1 MRNISPYDDPTL
13 GLDLPE
19 PERSPQ
25 AEPWPRAAGLD
36 GSGGPGGS
44 AGDGY
49 GEMIARLRGFLDY
62 VAAARLDPATVAALS
77 DDLGAWSDRLA
88 DAAVPEREQVF
99 GHRDDMPGRGQTMA
113 PALRVHEADRF
124 SVRGTVRFG
133 RYFLGGNGA
142 VHGGAVPL
150 LFDEVLGR
158 LSGSGGR
165 SRARTAYLHTD
176 YRSITPIGAQLD
188 VHGWFVSEEG
198 RKRVLRAEIR
208 HDGVLCA
215 EAEGLFIV
223 LKPGQ
228 P

>member
-1 MRNISPYDDPTL
+1 MRAPGLPGSGPYDDPTL
-13 GLDLPE
+13 GLGLPE
-19 PERSPQ
+19 PEGVARVESWSRPAGPDGRS
-25 AEPWPRAAGLD
+25 A
-36 GSGGPGGS
+36 
-44 AGDGY
+44 DGY

-62 VAAARLDPATVAALS
+62 VAAARLDAGTVAALS
-77 DDLGAWSDRLA
+77 DDLGAWSERLA
-88 DAAVPEREQVF
+88 DLAVSEREQVF

-113 PALRVHEADRF
+113 PALRVQEADRF

-176 YRSITPIGAQLD
+176 YRSITPIGAELD

-208 HDGVLCA
+208 HNGVLCA
-215 EAEGLFIV
+215 EAEGLFV
-223 LKPGQ
+223 TLKPGQ

>member
-1 MRNISPYDDPTL
+1 VRTPGLPGSSRYDDPAL
-13 GLDLPE
+13 GLGIPE
-19 PERSPQ
+19 PERTPQ
-25 AEPWPRAAGLD
+25 VESWTRAAGPD
-36 GSGGPGGS
+36 G
-44 AGDGY
+44 AGEDGY
-49 GEMIARLRGFLDY
+49 GGMIARLRGFLDY
-62 VAAARLDPATVAALS
+62 VAAARLDPGTVAALS
-77 DDLGAWSDRLA
+77 DDLGAWCERLA
-88 DAAVPEREQVF
+88 DAAVAEREQVF
-99 GHRDDMPGRGQTMA
+99 GHRDDMPGRGQTMT

-165 SRARTAYLHTD
+165 TRARTAYLHTD
-176 YRSITPIGAQLD
+176 YRSITPIGAELD

-208 HDGVLCA
+208 HGGILCA

-223 LKPGQ
+223 LNPGQ

>member
-1 MRNISPYDDPTL
+1 MRTPRLPGSSPYDDPAL
-13 GLDLPE
+13 GLGIPE
-19 PERSPQ
+19 PEPTPRGGS
-25 AEPWPRAAGLD
+25 WPRATGAD
-36 GSGGPGGS
+36 GSD
-44 AGDGY
+44 GDGY
-49 GEMIARLRGFLDY
+49 SEMIARLRGFLDH
-62 VAAARLDPATVAALS
+62 VAAAKLDPGTVAALS
-77 DDLGAWSDRLA
+77 DDLGAWTERLA
-88 DAAVPEREQVF
+88 DSAVPEREQVF

-158 LSGSGGR
+158 LSGSAGR
-165 SRARTAYLHTD
+165 SRARTAYLRTD
-176 YRSITPIGAQLD
+176 YRSITPIGAELD

>member
-1 MRNISPYDDPTL
+1 MRTPGLPGNSRSDNPRL
-13 GLDLPE
+13 GLGITE
-19 PERSPQ
+19 PERLPEIESWSRP
-25 AEPWPRAAGLD
+25 A
-36 GSGGPGGS
+36 GPGGES
-44 AGDGY
+44 ADGY

-62 VAAARLDPATVAALS
+62 VAAARLDPSTVAALS
-77 DDLGAWSDRLA
+77 DDLGAWCERLA

-113 PALRVHEADRF
+113 PALRVREADRF

-142 VHGGAVPL
+142 VHGGAIPL

-158 LSGSGGR
+158 LSGSAGR
-165 SRARTAYLHTD
+165 TRARTAYLHTD
-176 YRSITPIGAQLD
+176 YRSITPIGAELD

-223 LKPGQ
+223 LNPGQ

>member
-1 MRNISPYDDPTL
+1 MRTPGLPGSSRRDNPTL
-13 GLDLPE
+13 GLDDAE
-19 PERSPQ
+19 PERLPQ
-25 AEPWPRAAGLD
+25 VESWSRPGT
-36 GSGGPGGS
+36 PGGEG
-44 AGDGY
+44 GDGY
-49 GEMIARLRGFLDY
+49 GEVIARLRAFLNH
-62 VAAARLDPATVAALS
+62 VAAARLDTGTAAALA
-77 DDLGAWSDRLA
+77 DDLDGWCERLA
-88 DAAVPEREQVF
+88 PAAVPEREQVF
-99 GHRDDMPGRGQTMA
+99 GHRDDVPGRGQTMA
-113 PALRVHEADRF
+113 PAFVVREADRF

-142 VHGGAVPL
+142 VHGGAIPL

-158 LSGSGGR
+158 LSGSAGR

-176 YRSITPIGAQLD
+176 YRSITPIGAELD

-215 EAEGLFIV
+215 EAEGLFVV
-223 LKPGQ
+223 LNPGQ